1 MILNMLGKYQR
12 CISCMKEIGNNNV
25 CPYCGYIEGSPSL
38 SAYLQPKTVLDQR
51 YIVGKLLS
59 YNGEGATYIAFDTVI
74 EAAVEIR

>member
-1 MILNMLGKYQR
+1 MLGKYQR
-12 CISCMKEIGNNNV
+12 CINCMKEIGNNNV

-59 YNGEGATYIAFDTVI
+59 ATTVRAQLI
-74 EAAVEIR
+74 LPLIP